1 MARVAA
7 SHQFRDKVLT
17 ASGEVFYPFALVDGV
32 LRFEGIN
39 SVLAFELADL
49 LKKADGG
56 DNTNTLFSDTLQ
68 ATIHVFAQ
76 SFGVDPAVFD
86 SLNTEGAEGFWRSNF
101 TATIPGKFTKKP
113 GTISPYMNKGNDL
126 MRDMLGYPEEYKG
139 HDSRDAMDHLKDN
152 LPTFVIGAKV
162 NVFVRRML
170 EGLVQR
176 NRTTHTLERLTHKN
190 YESWVSAA
198 TWWQGVQSQLLT
210 GAAPLACVAIGSDE
224 GVTSK
229 MMELRKSTVKTALN
243 GRKPYQCLDK
253 PYSDADW
260 CSMSKGWSK
269 PTLCPLTS
277 YRLLRTAAMMS
288 VAERCYARGDHV
300 RQFRFLGFNYWAYK
314 SHETFLVKDRDMDA
328 LVLAIFGHK
337 EDTGADIQFSVYT
350 RHRDV
355 TKCAIYW
362 LYLYLQMEDIVH
374 GSGLQRD
381 FGSAEEPS
389 TAFWDYY
396 LFHKEGSLTTQFDP
410 KAHGQAV
417 RSSQALTK
425 NVFGASTHHSRK
437 TSVTR
442 DRTFMDMPAESQ
454 KQMGNWAC
462 SVFTTTYSKLPD
474 GTTGAKQGGFLTRA
488 EYYLPRADLLPTD
501 FNELEST
508 GHEFVAGFQAM
519 AEDWP
524 FSDADFLHAQ
534 LLNRNYES
542 TSPWRSLICS
552 ALAWDG
558 ARVQFF
564 LLKTIE
570 KSPVDP
576 RPLT

>member
-76 SFGVDPAVFD
+76 SFDVDPAVFD

-152 LPTFVIGAKV
+152 LPTFVTGAKV

-224 GVTSK
+224 GGTSK

-243 GRKPYQCLDK
+243 D
-253 PYSDADW
+253 S
-260 CSMSKGWSK
+260 
-269 PTLCPLTS
+269 
-277 YRLLRTAAMMS
+277 
-288 VAERCYARGDHV
+288 
-300 RQFRFLGFNYWAYK
+300 F
-314 SHETFLVKDRDMDA
+314 
-328 LVLAIFGHK
+328 
-337 EDTGADIQFSVYT
+337 
-350 RHRDV
+350 
-355 TKCAIYW
+355 
-362 LYLYLQMEDIVH
+362 
-374 GSGLQRD
+374 GLQ
-381 FGSAEEPS
+381 
-389 TAFWDYY
+389 
-396 LFHKEGSLTTQFDP
+396 L
-410 KAHGQAV
+410 
-417 RSSQALTK
+417 
-425 NVFGASTHHSRK
+425 
-437 TSVTR
+437 
-442 DRTFMDMPAESQ
+442 
-454 KQMGNWAC
+454 
-462 SVFTTTYSKLPD
+462 
-474 GTTGAKQGGFLTRA
+474 
-488 EYYLPRADLLPTD
+488 
-501 FNELEST
+501 
-508 GHEFVAGFQAM
+508 
-519 AEDWP
+519 
-524 FSDADFLHAQ
+524 
-534 LLNRNYES
+534 
-542 TSPWRSLICS
+542 
-552 ALAWDG
+552 
-558 ARVQFF
+558 
-564 LLKTIE
+564 
-570 KSPVDP
+570 
-576 RPLT
+576 

>member
-1 MARVAA
+1 
-7 SHQFRDKVLT
+7 
-17 ASGEVFYPFALVDGV
+17 
-32 LRFEGIN
+32 
-39 SVLAFELADL
+39 
-49 LKKADGG
+49 
-56 DNTNTLFSDTLQ
+56 
-68 ATIHVFAQ
+68 
-76 SFGVDPAVFD
+76 
-86 SLNTEGAEGFWRSNF
+86 
-101 TATIPGKFTKKP
+101 
-113 GTISPYMNKGNDL
+113 
-126 MRDMLGYPEEYKG
+126 
-139 HDSRDAMDHLKDN
+139 MDHLKDN
-152 LPTFVIGAKV
+152 LPTFVTGAKV

-229 MMELRKSTVKTALN
+229 MMELRKATVKTALN

-328 LVLAIFGHK
+328 LVLAIFGDK

-355 TKCAIYW
+355 TK
-362 LYLYLQMEDIVH
+362 
-374 GSGLQRD
+374 
-381 FGSAEEPS
+381 
-389 TAFWDYY
+389 
-396 LFHKEGSLTTQFDP
+396 
-410 KAHGQAV
+410 
-417 RSSQALTK
+417 
-425 NVFGASTHHSRK
+425 
-437 TSVTR
+437 
-442 DRTFMDMPAESQ
+442 TFMDMPAESQ

-462 SVFTTTYSKLPD
+462 SVFTTTYPKLPD

-534 LLNRNYES
+534 LLNRNYENRN
-542 TSPWRSLICS
+542 TKG
-552 ALAWDG
+552 G
-558 ARVQFF
+558 AKG
-564 LLKTIE
+564 L
-570 KSPVDP
+570 VDLQGLWM
-576 RPLT
+576 LTAYT